1 MSSSF
6 DSFTPNTNTF
16 PCSHESGTAFPLQT
30 LIPITNQDS
39 PIAEPDVVRFRPLD
53 TESAKIMLIDD
64 EPINMRLV
72 EKYLRN
78 AGYKRVSTCH
88 DSESAF
94 DLIRQQRPDVVIC
107 DIHMPVS
114 GLKIL
119 TQVMQTPELEDTQM
133 IMVTASDDET
143 LRFQA
148 LETGATELL
157 EKPIRSSHLLPRV
170 KNALLVRSHLLHSKS
185 ENHCL
190 EQLVQQ
196 RTLELETSRL
206 ELIHCLAR
214 LADYRDNETGR
225 HVVRVG
231 QFSGLIAEQLG
242 LDPATRRLIEQAAPL
257 HDIGKIGIPDS
268 ILLKEGKLTP
278 EEFETMQ
285 KHVLLGKKAFEPMNR
300 NEWEIHRR
308 HTLMG
313 KEMISVGNS
322 PLLKMA
328 AEIALTHHERWDG
341 TGYPLG
347 LAGEEIPLS
356 GRIVAVADVF
366 DALTSKRPY
375 KPAFSNEKSFNIIEE
390 ASGQH
395 FDPAVVNA
403 FKAAREQIIQVRMD
417 FADVM

>member
-1 MSSSF
+1 MPSSF
-6 DSFTPNTNTF
+6 DSFYQNTNAV
-16 PCSHESGTAFPLQT
+16 PCSSEPAIPLSLTTRLESS
-30 LIPITNQDS
+30 DS
-39 PIAEPDVVRFRPLD
+39 SVAEANGERTRQLD
-53 TESAKIMLIDD
+53 TESAKILLIDD

-72 EKYLRN
+72 ERYLRL
-78 AGYKRVSTCH
+78 AGYKRVNTHH
-88 DSESAF
+88 DANTAF
-94 DLIRQQRPDVVIC
+94 DLIRQLLPDVVIC
-107 DIHMPVS
+107 DIHMPIS

-119 TQVMQTPELEDTQM
+119 SQVMQTPELADTQM

-148 LETGATELL
+148 LESGANELL
-157 EKPIRSSHLLPRV
+157 EKPIRCSHLLPRV
-170 KNALLVRSHLLHSKS
+170 KNALLIRSHMLRFKS
-185 ENHCL
+185 ENQSL

-196 RTLELETSRL
+196 RTMELETSRL

-242 LDPATRRLIEQAAPL
+242 LDPATRKLIEQAAPL
-257 HDIGKIGIPDS
+257 HDIGKIGIPDA
-268 ILLKEGKLTP
+268 ILLKEGKLSP

-285 KHVLLGKKAFEPMNR
+285 KHVLLGKRAFEPMSR
-300 NEWEIHRR
+300 HEWEIHRR

-313 KEMISVGNS
+313 NQMISVGS
-322 PLLKMA
+322 SSLLKMA

-375 KPAFSNEKSFNIIEE
+375 KPAFSNEKSFHIIEE

-417 FADVM
+417 FADVV